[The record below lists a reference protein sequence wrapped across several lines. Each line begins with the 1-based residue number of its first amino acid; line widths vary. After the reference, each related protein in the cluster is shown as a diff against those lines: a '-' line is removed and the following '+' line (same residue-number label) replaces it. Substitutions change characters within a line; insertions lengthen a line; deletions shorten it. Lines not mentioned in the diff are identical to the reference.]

1 MHATLEQMTVWSLVS
16 DASLLVKLVMLSLL
30 AASLA
35 SWYLIVQRSLLLGR
49 SERLAR
55 DFLRRFRETG
65 DLATLYREGA
75 ERSDDDAALEQL
87 FRAGYGEYAQLRRDP
102 GVARE
107 TLIDGVERSLLVA
120 ISEQEE
126 RLEKGLPLLA
136 TIGSVS
142 PYIGLFGTV
151 WGS

>member
-1 MHATLEQMTVWSLVS
+1 MHATLEQMTVWSLVN

-75 ERSDDDAALEQL
+75 ERTDDDAALEQL

-120 ISEQEE
+120 ISEQEA
-126 RLEKGLPLLA
+126 RLEKGLTLLA

-142 PYIGLFGTV
+142 PYL
-151 WGS
+151 

>member
-1 MHATLEQMTVWSLVS
+1 MHATLEQMTVWSLVN
-16 DASLLVKLVMLSLL
+16 DASLLVKLVMLTLL

-75 ERSDDDAALEQL
+75 ERSDADAALEQL
-87 FRAGYGEYAQLRRDP
+87 FRTGYGEYAQLRRDP

-120 ISEQEE
+120 ISEHEE
-126 RLEKGLPLLA
+126 RLERACRCSPPSARSAPISVCSAPCG
-136 TIGSVS
+136 GS
-142 PYIGLFGTV
+142 
-151 WGS
+151 